1 MDKKFPWQKPKS
13 TKEEPKSLELV
24 ENILKNP
31 SYKLAI
37 EDIDFLNS
45 DETRGIRLQLDYLKP
60 ELIMKKHGIKHTVV
74 VFGSARIK
82 EPKSAF
88 KELERVK
95 RVLEKSPDS
104 KMLLR
109 ELRIAEK
116 MVEKS
121 IYYEKAREFGRL
133 VGKSGKGPK
142 DATITLMTGG
152 GPGIM
157 EAANRG
163 AYDVGAKT
171 IGLNIKLP
179 HEQYPNPYLTPELTF
194 LFHYFA
200 IRKLH
205 FLRRAC
211 ALVVFPG
218 GYGTLDELFETLTL
232 IQTQKNEPI
241 PVVLVGKEYWSKLIN
256 FKLMVDEGTIDAD
269 DLKIF
274 TFKEDPKEIWEYIL
288 SWYKKREKPLLKDK
302 NE

>member
-1 MDKKFPWQKPKS
+1 MKKFPWQKPKP
-13 TKEEPKSLELV
+13 TQEEPKSYELV
-24 ENILKNP
+24 EKILNSP

-37 EDIDFLNS
+37 EDVDFLNS
-45 DETRGIRLQLDYLKP
+45 DDARGIRLQLDYLKP
-60 ELIMKKHGIKHTVV
+60 ELMMKKHGVKYTVV

-82 EPKSAF
+82 EPQSAF
-88 KELERVK
+88 KELGRIK
-95 RVLEKSPDS
+95 KLLEKKPDS

-142 DATITLMTGG
+142 DSTITLMTGG

-171 IGLNIKLP
+171 IGLNIQLP
-179 HEQYPNPYLTPELTF
+179 HEQYPNPYLSPELTF
-194 LFHYFA
+194 QFHYFA

-205 FLRRAC
+205 FLQRAC

-218 GYGTLDELFETLTL
+218 GFGTLDELFETLTL

-241 PVVLVGKEYWSKLIN
+241 PVILMGKEYWSKLIN
-256 FKLMVDEGTIDAD
+256 FNLLVDEGTIAPE
-269 DLKIF
+269 DLNIF
-274 TFKEDPKEIWEYIL
+274 TFKEDPKEAWEYIL
-288 SWYKKREKPLLKDK
+288 SWYEKRDKPLLKDNK
-302 NE
+302 